1 MEFFDENV
9 IKNLNPFIG
18 GVIDNTLEWF
28 LKIKEGGEIDSLSKS
43 EIDDVNV
50 FLDYTEYYYTK
61 MVNREK
67 LELIRILKESFKK
80 IP

>member
-9 IKNLNPFIG
+9 IEHLNPFIG
-18 GVIDNTLEWF
+18 GVIDNTLEGF
-28 LKIKEGGEIDSLSKS
+28 LKIKEEGEIDSLSKS

-50 FLDYTEYYYTK
+50 FLDYIEYYYTK

-67 LELIRILKESFKK
+67 LELIRILKENFKK